1 MQAATKEDGMKPLR
15 PFISVLFTGLLLVP
29 ICGAQA
35 QEENYPEPGA
45 FIIDWERQVVITHS
59 LGAPNTSFPQPAWR
73 SSALRAA
80 RQAAYRDLLEA
91 VKGVTISST
100 TTVEN
105 AMVTSDI
112 IRSSVDGIVKD
123 FRVLDT
129 RYFESMDVG
138 LIVEMPLTGALF
150 DAVLPGEAGGRIAEA
165 PAPGT
170 PPPPTRVTGAVS
182 GLVVDATGL
191 DVTPAM
197 APKILDEE
205 GNEVYGTTKVLR
217 QFAMQQGVVGYHN
230 SVAGASGDER
240 VVGNPLVVRAL
251 RSTGPNGCDLIIST
265 ADAGRIRSAAENLA
279 FLDECRVMIVL
290 GAE

>member
-1 MQAATKEDGMKPLR
+1 MRKATKEDGMKPLR
-15 PFISVLFTGLLLVP
+15 PIISLLFTGLLLIPVF
-29 ICGAQA
+29 GAQA
-35 QEENYPEPGA
+35 QEENYPDPGA

-91 VKGVTISST
+91 VKGVTVSST

-112 IRSSVDGIVKD
+112 IRSNVDGVVKD
-123 FRVLDT
+123 FIVLDT

-138 LIVEMPLTGALF
+138 IIVEMPLTGALF
-150 DAVLPGEAGGRIAEA
+150 DAVLPGDAGGRIADA

-170 PPPPTRVTGAVS
+170 PTPPRASGAVS

-205 GNEVYGTTKVLR
+205 GNEVYGTTKVMR

-230 SVAGASGDER
+230 NVAGASGDER
-240 VVGNPLVVRAL
+240 VAGNPLVVRAL
-251 RSTGPNGCDLIIST
+251 RATGPNGCDLIIST

>member
-1 MQAATKEDGMKPLR
+1 MQADTKEDGMKPLR

-35 QEENYPEPGA
+35 QEENYPEPGT

-91 VKGVTISST
+91 VKGVTVSST

-105 AMVTSDI
+105 AMVISDI
-112 IRSSVDGIVKD
+112 IRSSVDGVIRD
-123 FRVLDT
+123 FIVLDT
-129 RYFESMDVG
+129 KYFESMDVG
-138 LIVEMPLTGALF
+138 IIVEMKLTGALF

-165 PAPGT
+165 PAPGI
-170 PPPPTRVTGAVS
+170 PPPSRTAGATS
-182 GLVVDATGL
+182 GLIVDATGL

-197 APKILDEE
+197 APKILDEA

-217 QFAMQQGVVGYHN
+217 QFAMQQGIVGYHN

-240 VVGNPLVVRAL
+240 VAGNPLVVRAL
-251 RSTGPNGCDLIIST
+251 RTTGPNGCDLIISSE
-265 ADAGRIRSAAENLA
+265 DAGRIRSAAENLA

-290 GAE
+290 GSE